1 VSDWLLI
8 DGARRLFGETCTYEA
23 VQAAEADG
31 WSPSIWSAVADAGY
45 GSLAEM
51 PLADTLALL
60 TVAGEHAAP
69 VPLAE
74 AALAGW
80 LVDEPLTGPVSVA
93 PASDLR
99 LKDDRVTGTAA
110 RVPWGHAV
118 DRMVAVIDGQAVVV
132 AVASATRIERHANL
146 AGEPRDT
153 LVFDRAEAE
162 DARPV
167 ACDLCERGALTRAAL
182 MAGSLTGMARLTVN
196 YAGERRQFGR
206 PIAAFQAVQHHL
218 VGIAQEASLVQAAVD
233 GAARAPGLFEIAA
246 AKALA
251 SRAALA
257 ATRAAHQ
264 VHGAMGMTQEYR
276 LHHFSRRLWAWR
288 NEYGDDRHWAI
299 RLGRAVAAGGADG
312 LYPALTGGSAVVG
325 NADAAEAPNASV
337 HEFLEE
343 I

>member
-1 VSDWLLI
+1 MSDWLLI
-8 DGARRLFGETCTYEA
+8 DGARRLFGETCTYEV
-23 VQAAEADG
+23 VQAAEAEG
-31 WSPSIWSAVADAGY
+31 WSPSVWSAVAGAGY
-45 GSLAEM
+45 ESLAQT
-51 PLADTLALL
+51 PLADALAVL

-74 AALAGW
+74 AVLAGW
-80 LVDEPLTGPVSVA
+80 LVEDPLTGPVSVA
-93 PASDLR
+93 PASGLR
-99 LKDDRVTGTAA
+99 LQDDRVSGIAA

-118 DRMVAVIDGQAVVV
+118 DRIVAVIEGQAVVL

-153 LVFDRAEAE
+153 LLFDHAEPE
-162 DARPV
+162 DARP
-167 ACDLCERGALTRAAL
+167 ATCELHERGALTRAAL
-182 MAGSLTGMARLTVN
+182 MAGALTAMARLTVS

-206 PIAAFQAVQHHL
+206 PIAAFQAIQYHL
-218 VGIAQEASLVQAAVD
+218 VGIAQESSLVQAAID
-233 GAARAPGLFEIAA
+233 GAARAPCPFEIAA

-288 NEYGDDRHWAI
+288 NEYGDEQHWAA

-312 LYPALTGGSAVVG
+312 LYPALTGGSAV
-325 NADAAEAPNASV
+325 
-337 HEFLEE
+337 